1 VCIPARG
8 AHTVSEA
15 RQIDEA
21 VLAAIWNEQAPLRGP
36 MWDCEGNPVAV
47 VYRGRWTAGSG
58 PDFEGAMLSLGASD
72 LVTGSVEMHLQCA
85 DWWAHN
91 HHTDPR
97 YNSVVLHV
105 VLWPQGA
112 RPVVRQDGVSVP
124 TLVLADY
131 ITLPAAELL
140 EKVQPLIPN
149 LGALSEEPCWQRTQD
164 WPLEEILG
172 RIEAAG
178 DERLLSKAAI
188 MEADLDV
195 YGSTDEVFYRG
206 LMDALGYS
214 ANREPMRTLASALPL
229 SQLLTLPLEEDA
241 SERAMLLESILL
253 GAGGFLPS
261 QRSDLEVLDWL
272 STEHAGELEALW
284 RSYAPFLGL
293 APEKGLVTGWRV
305 ERVRPANSPVR
316 RLAAGAYLLAR
327 LLWEQGGMLGPFVS
341 RLDLPPE
348 QLARRWTALLSVTGT
363 GYWASYADFGHPLSA
378 DKEEMALI
386 GTSRAADIVV
396 NVLLPLIAAYAIKT
410 ETSGLQE
417 TALSV
422 YALYPKLADNHITRA
437 MTEEAIGP
445 RGKGAINGARRQQ
458 GLIHLYKLYC
468 QARRC
473 YECPISGIRG

>member
-1 VCIPARG
+1 
-8 AHTVSEA
+8 
-15 RQIDEA
+15 
-21 VLAAIWNEQAPLRGP
+21 
-36 MWDCEGNPVAV
+36 
-47 VYRGRWTAGSG
+47 
-58 PDFEGAMLSLGASD
+58 
-72 LVTGSVEMHLQCA
+72 
-85 DWWAHN
+85 
-91 HHTDPR
+91 
-97 YNSVVLHV
+97 
-105 VLWPQGA
+105 
-112 RPVVRQDGVSVP
+112 
-124 TLVLADY
+124 VLADY

-140 EKVQPLIPN
+140 EKVQPLITN

-164 WPLEEILG
+164 WPLEEIVG
-172 RIEAAG
+172 RIEVAG

-195 YGSTDEVFYRG
+195 YGSADEVFYRG
-206 LMDALGYS
+206 LMEALGYS
-214 ANREPMRTLASALPL
+214 ANREPMRTVASALPL
-229 SQLLTLPLEEDA
+229 SQLLTLPLDDDA
-241 SERAMLLESILL
+241 GERAILLESILL

-272 STEHAGELEALW
+272 STEHAGELEELW

-327 LLWEQGGMLGPFVS
+327 LLWEQGGILGSFLS
-341 RLDLPPE
+341 RLDLPPD

-363 GYWASYADFGHPLSA
+363 GYWASYADFGHPLRA

-396 NVLLPLIAAYAIKT
+396 NVLLPLIVAYATRT
-410 ETSGLQE
+410 ETQALQE
-417 TALSV
+417 ATLSV
-422 YALYPKLADNHITRA
+422 YAHYPRLADNQITRA
-437 MTEEAIGP
+437 MTEEALGP

-458 GLIHLYKLYC
+458 GLIHLYRLYC

-473 YECPISGIRG
+473 YECPVSGISGNRKSANPLTTGYI